1 MNSDFSGKDLTPRQ
15 RGYRWPAEWELH
27 AGTWIAWP
35 HNEQTWPGEFAHI
48 PAIFQQLVATLLRW
62 EPVHLLASEST
73 IAGQAKE
80 QLQPLASSANHP
92 LHWHDIGT
100 NDAWIRDFGPT
111 FVVRKSSPEGPNL
124 LAGIDWPYNAWGGKY
139 PPYDLDQQAS
149 KRILSDLEVD
159 QFCPTMV
166 LEGGAI
172 EGNGA
177 GTVITTESCLL
188 NANRNPRWT
197 RSMAEQVL
205 QDYLSAEQFIWLSGK
220 GLEGDDTD
228 GHIDQLVRFVDSST
242 VVAATCDD
250 PSDPCYQPLREN
262 LALLEQSAPIAG
274 QALEVIP
281 LPLPQPVE
289 HEGQRLPASYCNF
302 YIANGGIIVPQF
314 DDPHDQ
320 LAREILQT
328 CFPAREVV
336 GLPASKL
343 VWGLGTVHCLTQQQP
358 AIHPSDGSL

>member
-1 MNSDFSGKDLTPRQ
+1 MIPDIPGTHLTPHQ
-15 RGYRWPAEWELH
+15 LGYRWPAEWEPH

-35 HNEQTWPGEFAHI
+35 HNEQTWPGEFTHI
-48 PAIFQQLVATLLRW
+48 PPIFQQLIATLLQW
-62 EPVHLLASEST
+62 EPVHLLASEPV
-73 IAGQAKE
+73 IAGQARD
-80 QLQPLASSANHP
+80 QLQSLTASTPHP
-92 LHWHDIGT
+92 LYWHDIAT

-111 FVVRKSSPEGPNL
+111 FLVRKSSDESASQ

-139 PPYDLDQQAS
+139 PPFELDQQAS
-149 KRILSDLEVD
+149 GKILSELRAE
-159 QFCPTMV
+159 QFHPAMV

-177 GTVITTESCLL
+177 GTVMITESCLL
-188 NANRNPRWT
+188 NPNRNPGWT
-197 RSMAEQVL
+197 RSMAERVL
-205 QDYLSAEQFIWLSGK
+205 LDYLSADQFIWLNGK
-220 GLEGDDTD
+220 GLMGDDTD

-242 VVAATCDD
+242 VVAATCED
-250 PSDPCYQPLREN
+250 SQDPCYQPLVDNIEV
-262 LALLEQSAPIAG
+262 LKQSGPVAG
-274 QALEVIP
+274 QELEVIP

-289 HEGQRLPASYCNF
+289 YEGQRLPASYCNF
-302 YIANGGIIVPQF
+302 LIANEGIIVPQF

-328 CFPAREVV
+328 CFPEREVV

-358 AIHPSDGSL
+358 AIHRP

>member
-1 MNSDFSGKDLTPRQ
+1 MNSDFSGKEFTPRQ
-15 RGYRWPAEWELH
+15 LGYRWPAEWEPH

-35 HNEQTWPGEFAHI
+35 HNEQTWPGQFTHI
-48 PAIFQQLVATLLRW
+48 PAIFQQLIATLLQW
-62 EPVHLLASEST
+62 EPVHLLATEST
-73 IAGQAKE
+73 MDRQARE
-80 QLQPLASSANHP
+80 QLQTLSSSTAHP
-92 LHWHDIGT
+92 LHWHAIET

-111 FVVRKSSPEGPNL
+111 FVVKDAAENGNQH

-149 KRILSDLEVD
+149 KTILSQLNLDR
-159 QFCPTMV
+159 FCPTMV

-177 GTVITTESCLL
+177 GIVIITETCLL
-188 NANRNPRWT
+188 NANRNPQWT

-205 QDYLSAEQFIWLSGK
+205 HDHLATEQFIWLSGK
-220 GLEGDDTD
+220 GLAGDDTD
-228 GHIDQLVRFVDSST
+228 GHIDQLVRFVDAST
-242 VVAATCDD
+242 VVAATCED
-250 PSDPCYQPLREN
+250 PRDPCYQPLREN
-262 LALLEQSAPIAG
+262 LELLQQTDSVTGEG
-274 QALEVIP
+274 LKVIP

-328 CFPAREVV
+328 CFPEREVI
-336 GLPASKL
+336 GLPARQL
-343 VWGLGTVHCLTQQQP
+343 VWGLGTIHCLTQQQP
-358 AIHPSDGSL
+358 AIHQD